1 MEEHTNL
8 VNQGTVLMLNRVL
21 KDLQVSCMMLEYRG
35 MQYMLLPINIRTLPP
50 SHPCAIRIIRGS
62 VRPPVHSNAG

>member
-21 KDLQVSCMMLEYRG
+21 KDLQVIRNTINRRGVQCMRSCLTAYADSRHC
-35 MQYMLLPINIRTLPP
+35 LLVP
-50 SHPCAIRIIRGS
+50 
-62 VRPPVHSNAG
+62 